1 VWCVEQLSEKKEG
14 ALFMTNTISTAE
26 EEVKERLG
34 YKSPYEQWK
43 ESEGLPTYRGLF
55 VKNLHDL
62 ELAPWRSSGGG
73 LAAFLNLEGT
83 GGFNDSYVAEIPP
96 GKSLKAHRHLF
107 EETIYILKG
116 QGATSVWIDPGRK
129 ETFEW
134 QEGSYFS
141 IPMNAWHEHHN
152 ASGLDAARYIAMTS
166 APRVIDTFN
175 NYEFVF
181 ENPFVFRDRYNAEE
195 GYFKQKSPAQQWST
209 NFVADVRVCQTYSGG
224 FDRGGGAKSTVFRMV
239 NNTVKSHV
247 SLWGV
252 GAYKKAHRHGP
263 GIHVLIIRGH
273 GYSLMWQE
281 AKQWERIDW
290 GPGSV
295 FVPPEMWFHQH
306 FNGSAEPVFFLA
318 IGWGSDKPKAG
329 GKAYVY
335 KSVKEG
341 GDQIE
346 YEDEDPK
353 IHAEFE
359 TAMKGVGARCKMDY
373 HPHCTMK

>member
-1 VWCVEQLSEKKEG
+1 M
-14 ALFMTNTISTAE
+14 F
-26 EEVKERLG
+26 
-34 YKSPYEQWK
+34 
-43 ESEGLPTYRGLF
+43 
-55 VKNLHDL
+55 
-62 ELAPWRSSGGG
+62 SS
-73 LAAFLNLEGT
+73 
-83 GGFNDSYVAEIPP
+83 
-96 GKSLKAHRHLF
+96 
-107 EETIYILKG
+107 
-116 QGATSVWIDPGRK
+116 
-129 ETFEW
+129 
-134 QEGSYFS
+134 
-141 IPMNAWHEHHN
+141 
-152 ASGLDAARYIAMTS
+152 
-166 APRVIDTFN
+166 
-175 NYEFVF
+175 
-181 ENPFVFRDRYNAEE
+181 
-195 GYFKQKSPAQQWST
+195 
-209 NFVADVRVCQTYSGG
+209 G

-263 GIHVLIIRGH
+263 GIHVLIIRGT

-281 AKQWERIDW
+281 GKPMERIEW

-306 FNGSAEPVFFLA
+306 FNGGADPVFFLA

-329 GKAYVY
+329 GKAYIY

-346 YEDEDPK
+346 YEDEEPE

-359 TAMKGVGARCKMDY
+359 AAMKKAGARCKMDY

>member
-1 VWCVEQLSEKKEG
+1 
-14 ALFMTNTISTAE
+14 M
-26 EEVKERLG
+26 
-34 YKSPYEQWK
+34 
-43 ESEGLPTYRGLF
+43 
-55 VKNLHDL
+55 
-62 ELAPWRSSGGG
+62 
-73 LAAFLNLEGT
+73 
-83 GGFNDSYVAEIPP
+83 
-96 GKSLKAHRHLF
+96 
-107 EETIYILKG
+107 YILKG

-129 ETFEW
+129 QTFEW
-134 QEGSYFS
+134 QEGSYFA

-152 ASGLDAARYIAMTS
+152 ASGQDPARYIAMTS

-175 NYEFVF
+175 NHEFVF
-181 ENPFVFRDRYNAEE
+181 ENNFVFKDRFNGEDN
-195 GYFKQKSPAQQWST
+195 YFKQTNATQQWST
-209 NFVADVRVCQTYSGG
+209 NFVSDVRVCQTFSSG

-239 NNTVKSHV
+239 NNTMKSHV

-252 GAYKKAHRHGP
+252 GAYKKSHRHGP
-263 GIHVLIIRGH
+263 GIHVLIIRGT

-281 AKQWERIDW
+281 GKPMEHIEW

-306 FNGSAEPVFFLA
+306 FNGGAEPVFFLA

-346 YEDEDPK
+346 YEDEDPA

-359 TAMKGVGARCKMDY
+359 AAMKRAGARCKMDY

>member
-1 VWCVEQLSEKKEG
+1 MANAALS
-14 ALFMTNTISTAE
+14 IE
-26 EEVKERLG
+26 EEVKQRIA

-43 ESEGLPTYRGLF
+43 ESEGLPTYRGLI
-55 VKNLHDL
+55 VKSLYEL
-62 ELAPWRSSGGG
+62 ELAPWRSSGVGS
-73 LAAFLNLEGT
+73 AAFLNLDGT
-83 GGFNDSYVAEIPP
+83 GGFNDAYVAEIPA
-96 GKSLKAHRHLF
+96 GKSLKPHRHLF

-116 QGATSVWIDPGRK
+116 QGASSIWIEPEKK

-152 ASGLDAARYIAMTS
+152 ASGMEPARYIAMTS

-181 ENPFVFRDRYNAEE
+181 DNPFVFRDRYNGEE
-195 GYFKQKSPAQQWST
+195 GYFKQTAPAQQWST
-209 NFVADVRVCQTYSGG
+209 NFIADVRVCQMFSSG

-263 GIHVLIIRGH
+263 GIHVLIIRGT

-281 AKQWERIDW
+281 GKPIERVEW

-306 FNGSAEPVFFLA
+306 FNGGAEPVFFLA

-346 YEDEDPK
+346 YEDEDPM

-359 TAMKGVGARCKMDY
+359 AAMNKASARCKMDY
-373 HPHCTMK
+373 HPYCTMK

>member
-1 VWCVEQLSEKKEG
+1 
-14 ALFMTNTISTAE
+14 
-26 EEVKERLG
+26 
-34 YKSPYEQWK
+34 
-43 ESEGLPTYRGLF
+43 
-55 VKNLHDL
+55 
-62 ELAPWRSSGGG
+62 
-73 LAAFLNLEGT
+73 
-83 GGFNDSYVAEIPP
+83 
-96 GKSLKAHRHLF
+96 
-107 EETIYILKG
+107 
-116 QGATSVWIDPGRK
+116 
-129 ETFEW
+129 
-134 QEGSYFS
+134 
-141 IPMNAWHEHHN
+141 MNAWHEHHN

-195 GYFKQKSPAQQWST
+195 GYFKQKAPSQQWST

-263 GIHVLIIRGH
+263 GIHVLIVRGH
-273 GYSLMWQE
+273 GYSLMWQDGKSE
-281 AKQWERIDW
+281 ERIDW

-329 GKAYVY
+329 GKAYIY

-353 IHAEFE
+353 IHAGFE
-359 TAMKGVGARCKMDY
+359 AAMNKAGARCKMDY
-373 HPHCTMK
+373 HPYCTMK

>member
-1 VWCVEQLSEKKEG
+1 M
-14 ALFMTNTISTAE
+14 ANTPVTAE
-26 EEVKERLG
+26 DEVKERVA

-55 VKNLHDL
+55 VKNLYDL
-62 ELAPWRSSGGG
+62 ELSPWRSSGDG

-116 QGATSVWIDPGRK
+116 QGATSVWIDPNRK

-152 ASGLDAARYIAMTS
+152 ASGLDSARYIAMTS

-181 ENPFVFRDRYNAEE
+181 ENPFVFRDRYNAED
-195 GYFKQKSPAQQWST
+195 GYFKQSAPAQQWST

-239 NNTVKSHV
+239 NQTVKSHV

-252 GAYKKAHRHGP
+252 GAYKKAHRHP
-263 GIHVLIIRGH
+263 RARH
-273 GYSLMWQE
+273 
-281 AKQWERIDW
+281 
-290 GPGSV
+290 
-295 FVPPEMWFHQH
+295 
-306 FNGSAEPVFFLA
+306 A
-318 IGWGSDKPKAG
+318 I
-329 GKAYVY
+329 
-335 KSVKEG
+335 
-341 GDQIE
+341 
-346 YEDEDPK
+346 
-353 IHAEFE
+353 
-359 TAMKGVGARCKMDY
+359 
-373 HPHCTMK
+373 